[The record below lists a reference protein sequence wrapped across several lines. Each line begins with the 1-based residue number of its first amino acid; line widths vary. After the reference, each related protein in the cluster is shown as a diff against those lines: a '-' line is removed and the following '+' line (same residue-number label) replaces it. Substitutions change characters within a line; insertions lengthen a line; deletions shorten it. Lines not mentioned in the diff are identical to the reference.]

1 MTITRTMKSLSV
13 WVILLAMCSSNIFAE
28 KEAEMN
34 SSTVIVLYVTHP
46 VTVKN
51 AALFI
56 RSILKFGG
64 TMKDTPIYVIN
75 DALAKLDL
83 DPVKLPGVSI
93 FDMEIQPEHRAFP
106 FSRKVH
112 ACATAEKLLDGKVA
126 TMLYFDTEMLAF
138 SSFAM
143 LQLQKGYDLSLRPVM
158 LLNTVGQSP
167 ESPIDGFWQ
176 AIYDDAGVDSTNIPT
191 IRAYVDE
198 KDIRFYI
205 NCEAMT
211 LRPELGICRTW
222 QKMFVKRLQDP
233 QFMQTY
239 CNDQLHAIF
248 LHQAVLS
255 AVLLTKVSQEKIQWI
270 PDKTIYSVLLHDRLP
285 KEKQVATLNSVPIAG
300 YDLQFA
306 HDPALITKVPTE
318 EPYRSWVI
326 DTFCALLQETPGV
339 YREEGDCNTVV
350 ITTKKGYILIDP
362 SKPRGADSWLALKF
376 GKKAPEAV
384 LFTHAHQ
391 DHWNGLQYWNIS
403 DNTPVI
409 MHREWEKSMR
419 YPKHFEHF
427 YARRNAAF
435 TGGQWMPSKNLPEPI
450 PTITF
455 IDTWSKKIAGTSVQ
469 LTHTPAESSD
479 TSVIWFPEYKT
490 ACIGDTIGQAFPMLG
505 TPRGSLPRF
514 ADDYIAAIDT
524 ILALQ
529 PEVLITGHGPALH
542 GIETITKTLTT
553 HKEAIEY
560 VNRAVIKGIN
570 DGKDVYTLIRE
581 IQLPKHLQLPEGFG
595 KISWAIR
602 AMYQNYTGWYDENPL
617 SLLDEPINSAYG
629 EISSLCGINALL
641 DRAEKLLAKDDC
653 NGALYL
659 SDIVMHTEPKNS
671 RALTLR
677 KNACETLLK
686 RTSNWGESNLLK
698 HEINRIKKILDSS
711 QK

>member
-1 MTITRTMKSLSV
+1 MT
-13 WVILLAMCSSNIFAE
+13 LLNTKKLFLVLFLVLVCCNINAIAE
-28 KEAEMN
+28 KEAGMN
-34 SSTVIVLYVTHP
+34 SPTVIVLYVTHP

-56 RSILKFGG
+56 RSIREFGG
-64 TMKDTPIYVIN
+64 SMKDTPIYVMN

-83 DPVKLPGVSI
+83 SLLRLPGVSI
-93 FDMEIQPEHRAFP
+93 FDMDIRPEHRAFP

-112 ACATAEKLLDGKVA
+112 ACATAEKLLDGKAA

-167 ESPIDGFWQ
+167 ESPVDGFWKT
-176 AIYDDAGVDSTNIPT
+176 IYNDAGVDSSNVPT

-205 NCEAMT
+205 NCEVMT
-211 LRPELGICRTW
+211 LRPELGLCRTW
-222 QKMFVKRLQDP
+222 QKLFVQRLQDP

-255 AVLLTKVSQEKIQWI
+255 AVILTKVPQNKIQWI
-270 PDKTIYSVLLHDRLP
+270 PEKTIYSVLLHDRLP
-285 KEKQVATLNSVPIAG
+285 ETKKITTLNTVPIAG
-300 YDLQFA
+300 YDLEYA
-306 HDPALITKVPTE
+306 HDPALITRVPTD

-350 ITTKKGYILIDP
+350 VTTKKGYILIDP
-362 SKPRGADSWLALKF
+362 SKPRGNDSWLALKF
-376 GKKAPEAV
+376 AQKAPDAV

-391 DHWNGLQYWNIS
+391 DHWSGLQYWKIRE
-403 DNTPVI
+403 NTPII
-409 MHREWEKSMR
+409 MHREWEKTMR
-419 YPKHFEHF
+419 YLDRFEFF
-427 YARRNAAF
+427 YARRNTAF
-435 TGGQWMPSKNLPEPI
+435 TGGQWMPPKNLPEPI

-455 IDTWSKKIAGTSVQ
+455 IDTLSKKIAGTPVQ
-469 LTHTPAESSD
+469 LTHTPAETSD
-479 TSVIWFPEYKT
+479 TSVIWFPEFKV

-529 PEVLITGHGPALH
+529 PEVLISGHGPALH
-542 GIETITKTLTT
+542 GLENITKTLTT

-560 VNRAVIKGIN
+560 VNHAVIQGIN

-581 IQLPKHLQLPEGFG
+581 IKLPKDLQLPEGFG

-602 AMYQNYTGWYDENPL
+602 ALYQNYTGWYDENPL
-617 SLLDEPINSAYG
+617 SLLDEPVSSVYG
-629 EISSLCGINALL
+629 EITSLCGVDALL
-641 DRAEKLLAKDDC
+641 DRTEKLLENNDYKS
-653 NGALYL
+653 ALYC
-659 SDIVMHTEPKNS
+659 SDIVLHTEPKNS
-671 RALTLR
+671 RALELR
-677 KNACETLLK
+677 KKACEALLK
-686 RTSNWGESNLLK
+686 QTSNWGESNLLK
-698 HEINRIKKILDSS
+698 DEINRIKKILDSS